1 MGLIDIFFGLFYT
14 LLVAG
19 WLATAGGRASL
30 LEMEGGK
37 KKLEIKLVQ
46 GARCLLEAPAKSEK
60 FGVKRQ

>member
-1 MGLIDIFFGLFYT
+1 MGLIDIFFWP
-14 LLVAG
+14 LLHSSRG

-30 LEMEGGK
+30 LEMDGGK